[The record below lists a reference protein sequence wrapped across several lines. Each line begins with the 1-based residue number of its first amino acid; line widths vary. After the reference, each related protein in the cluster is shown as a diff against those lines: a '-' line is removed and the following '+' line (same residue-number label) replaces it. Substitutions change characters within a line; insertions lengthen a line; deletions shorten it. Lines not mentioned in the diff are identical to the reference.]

1 MFYRLLAINALPC
14 VLLGVIIW
22 WTQRRDCGRLTGW
35 RRALFVTAL
44 VVNAVGSVSLLIFIA
59 WLAFGE
65 GRPFGGVVEDRLFLW
80 MIGLGL
86 LSAGIGASGRGF
98 SRGLLIVNGVL
109 VALQWW
115 LLAAVGL

>member
-14 VLLGVIIW
+14 VLSGVIIS
-22 WTQRRDCGRLTGW
+22 WTQRRDCGRSTGW
-35 RRALFVTAL
+35 RRAIFMTAL
-44 VVNAVGSVSLLIFIA
+44 VVNAVSSVSLLVFIA
-59 WLAFGE
+59 LLVFGE
-65 GRPFGGVVEDRLFLW
+65 GCLRPFGGVGLFLW

-86 LSAGIGASGRGF
+86 LSAGIAAFGRGF
-98 SRGLLIVNGVL
+98 SRGLLIANGVL